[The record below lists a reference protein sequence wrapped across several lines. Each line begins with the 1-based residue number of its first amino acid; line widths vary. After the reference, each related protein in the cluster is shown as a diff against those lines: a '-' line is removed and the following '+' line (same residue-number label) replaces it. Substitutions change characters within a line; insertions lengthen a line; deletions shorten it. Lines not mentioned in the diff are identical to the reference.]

1 MLLSYQRAF
10 VFIHIEKAAGSSI
23 QNALRPFA
31 LPKSKNHFRR
41 RLTALGSLNRLGGL
55 YRAVEFPEHVT
66 AIGVKQCLPEPL
78 YDSLFKFAFVRNPWD
93 RLVSRYAHLM
103 RSKDRRRYRQI
114 SRMEKFEDFL
124 AWELRRDSAFQYMY
138 VTDINGK
145 LIVDFIGYYE
155 QLAEDFSKVCTRL
168 KVQAEL
174 PHTNVSEHRDY
185 RSYYTPET
193 RELVAKKFKRDIELF
208 NYDFDGLAGVPDLPP
223 GGFVQRTRL

>member
-31 LPKSKNHFRR
+31 PPKTKNHFRR

-66 AIGVKQCLPEPL
+66 ANEVKRCLPEPL

-93 RLVSRYAHLM
+93 RLVSRYAHLL
-103 RSKDRRRYRQI
+103 RSKDRRRHGQI

-124 AWELRRDSAFQYMY
+124 EWELQRDSAFQYAY
-138 VTDINGK
+138 VTGGDGK
-145 LIVDFIGYYE
+145 LIVNFIGYYE
-155 QLAEDFSKVCTRL
+155 RLAEDFAKVCARL

-174 PHTNVSEHRDY
+174 PRTNVSEHRDY
-185 RSYYTPET
+185 RSYYTPKT
-193 RELVAKKFKRDIELF
+193 RELVAKKFQRDIEMF
-208 NYDFDGLAGVPDLPP
+208 GYNFDGFAGAPS
-223 GGFVQRTRL
+223 TRSA